1 MKFAMKSIVAAAAF
15 VAVGA
20 ASAATVTVS
29 GTDTYK
35 GFTATGTGAL
45 TFSDT
50 LVSALNT
57 GGIAVQASGSVSQ
70 IDGTPKV
77 ANDTSSGYNAI
88 AVVAPVN
95 KLSIDTTNDE
105 IVTAYSSGGAIQ
117 TAPDGT
123 NISCTSK
130 GVAFNC
136 GNGVATGGNVF
147 VGNFTV
153 DLVNKAIYGDVTG
166 TSLALTKDIVN
177 SKNVVQV
184 AAHAAVTVNQIGIK
198 LFDFTTITGPTAL
211 SGAGTYNTSFTGLS
225 LTTAGFNAIS
235 DALGLYSIGKTALQ
249 GAAADFGQLDSVIT
263 VTKAATPNVPEPSTY
278 ALMGLGLVGLSLVA
292 RRRAK

>member
-50 LVSALNT
+50 LVAALNT
-57 GGIAVQASGSVSQ
+57 GKVAVAAVGSVSS
-70 IDGTPKV
+70 IDGSV
-77 ANDTSSGYNAI
+77 GAYNAV
-88 AVVAPVN
+88 AVTAPVN
-95 KLSIDTTNDE
+95 KLAIDNTNDQ
-105 IVTAYSSGGAIQ
+105 ILTAYSSGGARQ
-117 TAPDGT
+117 TAADGT
-123 NISCTSK
+123 NISCKTSA
-130 GVAFNC
+130 GVTYNC

-166 TSLALTKDIVN
+166 TGLALANNITN
-177 SKNVVQV
+177 SKGTVVV
-184 AAHAAVTVNQIGIK
+184 AAHGAVTVNEIGIK

-211 SGAGTYNTSFTGLS
+211 AGEGTYNTSFTGLS
-225 LTTAGFNAIS
+225 LTTAGFTAIS
-235 DALGLYSIGKTALQ
+235 NGLGLYSIGKTALQ

-263 VTKAATPNVPEPSTY
+263 VTKAATTPAVPEPSTY

>member
-1 MKFAMKSIVAAAAF
+1 MKFAIKSIVAAAAF

-29 GTDTYK
+29 GTQAYTSTLQGGSY
-35 GFTATGTGAL
+35 TATGTGAL

-57 GGIAVQASGSVSQ
+57 GKITVDAVGSVSS
-70 IDGTPKV
+70 IDGV
-77 ANDTSSGYNAI
+77 AGAYNAV
-88 AVVAPVN
+88 AVTAPVN
-95 KLSIDTTNDE
+95 ALSIDTATDA
-105 IVTAYSSGGAIQ
+105 IVTAFSSGGARQ
-117 TAPDGT
+117 TAANGT
-123 NISCTSK
+123 AISCKTSA
-130 GVAFNC
+130 GVVYNC

-166 TSLALTKDIVN
+166 TGLALANNITN
-177 SKNVVQV
+177 SKGTVVV
-184 AAHAAVTVNQIGIK
+184 AAHGTVTVNQIGIK
-198 LFDFTTITGPTAL
+198 LFDFTTITGPTTLA
-211 SGAGTYNTSFTGLS
+211 GEGTYNTSFTGLS
-225 LTTAGFNAIS
+225 LTTAGFTAIS

-249 GAAADFGQLDSVIT
+249 GAAADFGQLDSV
-263 VTKAATPNVPEPSTY
+263 VVVKAVPAVPEPSTY

>member
-57 GGIAVQASGSVSQ
+57 GKITVEAVGSVSS
-70 IDGTPKV
+70 IDGTPG
-77 ANDTSSGYNAI
+77 AYNAV
-88 AVVAPVN
+88 AVTAPVN
-95 KLSIDTTNDE
+95 KLAIDSTNDQ
-105 IVTAYSSGGAIQ
+105 ILTAYSSGGARQ
-117 TAPDGT
+117 TAADGT
-123 NISCTSK
+123 AISCKTSA
-130 GVAFNC
+130 GVVYNC

-166 TSLALTKDIVN
+166 TGLALANNITN
-177 SKNVVQV
+177 SKGTVVV
-184 AAHAAVTVNQIGIK
+184 AAHGAVTVNEIGIK

-211 SGAGTYNTSFTGLS
+211 AGEGTYNTSFTGLA
-225 LTTAGFNAIS
+225 LTTAGFTAIS
-235 DALGLYSIGKTALQ
+235 NGLGLYSIGKTALQ

-263 VTKAATPNVPEPSTY
+263 VTKAAVTPSVPEPSTY

>member
-57 GGIAVQASGSVSQ
+57 GKITVEAVGSVSS
-70 IDGTPKV
+70 IDGTPG
-77 ANDTSSGYNAI
+77 AYNAV
-88 AVVAPVN
+88 AVTAPVN
-95 KLSIDTTNDE
+95 KLAIDNTNDQ
-105 IVTAYSSGGAIQ
+105 ILTAYSSGGARQ
-117 TAPDGT
+117 TAADGT
-123 NISCTSK
+123 AISCKTSA
-130 GVAFNC
+130 GVVYNC

-166 TSLALTKDIVN
+166 TGLALANNITN
-177 SKNVVQV
+177 SKGTVVV
-184 AAHAAVTVNQIGIK
+184 AAHGAVTVNEIGIK

-211 SGAGTYNTSFTGLS
+211 AGEGTYNTSFTGLA
-225 LTTAGFNAIS
+225 LTTAGFTAIS
-235 DALGLYSIGKTALQ
+235 NGLGLYSIGKTALQ